1 MERIGLGINAFLLK
15 DFDLDGFSSAT
26 EVVRKIALNAARL

>member
-1 MERIGLGINAFLLK
+1 MVRIEFEINAFLFK
-15 DFDLDGFSSAT
+15 DFDSDEFSSAT